1 MKERFYLFK
10 RNGTYYLEDGATGK
24 QQSLRTQDVKE
35 ARRLL
40 HAKNESVCA
49 PTGNIAMARVYLT
62 AHDPKILER
71 TWDDVIKEFCNRGK
85 PPTQEHRCRV
95 AGRKPQSVL
104 RNMKL
109 IETKTDDLLG
119 VLKAGGVM
127 TNSFVRCLHNL
138 ALGLGW
144 LPWPILPQ
152 KLWPTVET
160 KEKRGIAWEEHQR
173 IITTEK
179 NAERRRYYE
188 FLWETGAAQTDAA
201 QFCAEQIDW
210 QRRILSYQRQKTG
223 EWAHL
228 QIGRAL
234 EDLLRQL
241 PSQGLLFPKWG
252 KISNGDR
259 AAEFRRRCRILK
271 IEGVSLHSY
280 RYAWAERARSCG
292 YPERW
297 AQNALGHK
305 SRAVHQA
312 YARGGMAVCPPLDEY
327 EKKIVQMDAMKAISL
342 KQGEQS
348 AQAVNVSGEHY
359 DDTSN

>member
-10 RNGTYYLEDGATGK
+10 RNGIYYVEDGATGK
-24 QQSLRTQDVKE
+24 QQSLRTHDVKE

-40 HAKNESVCA
+40 HAKNESVHA

-71 TWDDVIKEFCNRGK
+71 TWQNVIEEFCNRGK
-85 PPTQEHRCRV
+85 PQTQEHRRRV
-95 AGRKPQSVL
+95 ARRKPQSL
-104 RNMKL
+104 LQDLKL
-109 IETKTDDLLG
+109 VETTSDDLMG

-127 TNSFVRCLHNL
+127 TNAFVRCLHNL

-160 KEKRGIAWEEHQR
+160 KKKRGITWEEHQR
-173 IITTEK
+173 IVTTEK
-179 NAERRRYYE
+179 NVERQRYYE

-201 QFCAEQIDW
+201 LFCAEQIDW
-210 QRRILSYQRQKTG
+210 QSRVLSYRRQKTG

-228 QIGRAL
+228 QIGRSL
-234 EDLLRQL
+234 EDLLHRL
-241 PSQGLLFPKWG
+241 PQQGMLFPNWG
-252 KISNGDR
+252 NASNGDR

-280 RYAWAERARSCG
+280 RYSWAERARACG

-297 AQNALGHK
+297 AQNALGHN

-312 YARGGMAVCPPLDEY
+312 YARGGVAICPPLDKY
-327 EKKIVQMDAMKAISL
+327 EQKIVQMNSVKTIAS
-342 KQGEQS
+342 KQREPA
-348 AQAVNVSGEHY
+348 AQAVNV
-359 DDTSN
+359 